1 MSEREAILGRVRR
14 ALTQGASDA
23 ARRESVR
30 ARLAAAAPG
39 PIPAR
44 AQLEPAAQ
52 AALFAV
58 MAEKANATVE
68 RLAGPDDI
76 PDAVATH
83 LRRHNLPQR
92 IRTGTDPFLVGLP
105 WDREPHLERSIG
117 PSDGTDLVS
126 VSRALAGVAE
136 TATLVL
142 RSGPD
147 NPTTLNFLPD
157 THIVVLRAEDVVG
170 DLETAFARLRAS
182 LRGAEAGASAGA
194 AFPRTVNLVT
204 GPSRWG
210 DIEQTLILGAHGPR
224 ALHILLVG

>member
-1 MSEREAILGRVRR
+1 MSAGASTQREAILGRVRR
-14 ALTQGASDA
+14 ALSQGEADA
-23 ARRESVR
+23 TRREAVA

-44 AQLEPAAQ
+44 GQLEPAARIE
-52 AALFAV
+52 LFAI

-68 RLAGPDDI
+68 RLATPDDI
-76 PDAVATH
+76 PAAVADQ
-83 LRRHNLPQR
+83 LRRHNLPLA
-92 IRTGTDPFLVGLP
+92 IRTGADPLLAALP
-105 WDREPHLERSIG
+105 WEREPHLQRSLG
-117 PSDGTDLVS
+117 PSDGGDLVS
-126 VSRALAGVAE
+126 LSRASAGVAE

-142 RSGPD
+142 TSGAD

-157 THIVVLRAEDVVG
+157 THIVVLREEDVVG

-182 LRGAEAGASAGA
+182 LDDATV
-194 AFPRTVNLVT
+194 PRTINLIT
-204 GPSRWG
+204 GPSRSA

>member
-1 MSEREAILGRVRR
+1 MTGRAAILGRVRR

-52 AALFAV
+52 AELFAV

-68 RLAGPDDI
+68 RLAWSDDI
-76 PDAVATH
+76 PEAVASH

-92 IRTGTDPFLVGLP
+92 IRTGADTLLAGLP

-117 PSDGTDLVS
+117 PSDGADLVA
-126 VSRALAGVAE
+126 VSRAFAGVAE

-142 RSGPD
+142 LSGFD

-170 DLETAFARLRAS
+170 DLETAFARLRAV
-182 LRGAEAGASAGA
+182 LGGATI
-194 AFPRTVNLVT
+194 PRTVNLIT
-204 GPSRWG
+204 GPSRSA